1 MKTLLL
7 VVLFLA
13 FTIPSTL
20 LVIDDGYLGFVRLAA
35 REPWAL
41 QMLVDL
47 VIACSV
53 FVGWMWRDA
62 PARGIRRWP
71 YLVAIAT
78 VGSIGVLAYLIR
90 RRLAT
95 PTAAA

>member
-7 VVLFLA
+7 VALFLA
-13 FTIPSTL
+13 FTIPSTV
-20 LVIDDGYLGFVRLAA
+20 LVIDDGYLGFARLAA

-62 PARGIRRWP
+62 PTRGIHRWP
-71 YLVAIAT
+71 YLIAIAT

-90 RRLAT
+90 RRFAT

>member
-7 VVLFLA
+7 VALFLA

-20 LVIDDGYLGFVRLAA
+20 LVIDDGYLGFVRLVA

-47 VIACSV
+47 VIACGV

-62 PARGIRRWP
+62 PTRGINRWP
-71 YLVAIAT
+71 YVVAIAAT
-78 VGSIGVLAYLIR
+78 GSIGVLAYLIR
-90 RRLAT
+90 RRVAT
-95 PTAAA
+95 PAAAA